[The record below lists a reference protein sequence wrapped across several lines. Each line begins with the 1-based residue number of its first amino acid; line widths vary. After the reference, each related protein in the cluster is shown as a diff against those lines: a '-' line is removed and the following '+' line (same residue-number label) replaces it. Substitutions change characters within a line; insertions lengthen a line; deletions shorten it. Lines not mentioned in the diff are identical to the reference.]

1 MGGVWRAKGSKP
13 ETAAGQLTLDQ
24 ATLGSGD
31 QDIFPQYRG
40 DKIPKGK
47 PGNCDWHVTDLPSP
61 RGPRTTVRRHTG
73 QFSCPGG
80 DELVIKMGRQ
90 RFLREAAFSVGP

>member
-1 MGGVWRAKGSKP
+1 MWRAKGTKP

-31 QDIFPQYRG
+31 QDIFLQYRG

-47 PGNCDWHVTDLPSP
+47 PGNFDWHVTDLP
-61 RGPRTTVRRHTG
+61 
-73 QFSCPGG
+73 
-80 DELVIKMGRQ
+80 
-90 RFLREAAFSVGP
+90 